1 MTAFNNL
8 RIGLRLALAFG
19 MILLLLLLMAIVGA
33 VQARNIDEFA
43 RYYPEDILPS
53 VKVLFRLDQAA
64 AEARQLEQQV
74 LLAEEPAE
82 RQALVARIAQAK
94 EAVQG
99 QLKAYEA
106 LVSDDTDGAFMKKAQ
121 QASAAYFDAQA
132 QVLGAAEQAATK
144 PEQAKEARRL
154 STGPAGAAFAGLRDT
169 LNDWW
174 AYNDKLSDT
183 TTAAAGAAYTRV
195 LWVFVLVALGA
206 LTAGIFAAWVITRS
220 ITRPVARAASAA
232 QAVANGDLT
241 VDVASDA
248 RDELG
253 GLLNTLNDM
262 TRNLSRIV
270 SGVRTGSGQINDS
283 AAEIALGNSD
293 LSSRTESQASNLEE
307 TAASVEQMTAQIK
320 ANAENAR
327 QADQLAH
334 HASETAKASG
344 VVVGEVVRTMDG
356 IAAASRKIADI
367 IGTIDG
373 IAFQTNILALN
384 AAVEAARAGE
394 QGRGFAVVASEV
406 RSLAQRSA
414 QAAKEIK
421 TLIGDSVS
429 QVETGSQMVHKAR
442 ETIEQMVGEV
452 RKVTDLVGEI
462 TTSSREQSEG
472 VTQINV
478 AVSQLDQA
486 TQQNAAL
493 VEQTAAAAE
502 SMRQQTTR
510 LNEAVAFFK
519 I

>member
-356 IAAASRKIADI
+356 IA
-367 IGTIDG
+367 
-373 IAFQTNILALN
+373 FQTNILALN

-421 TLIGDSVS
+421 SLIGDSVS